1 MTAGT
6 SAAPGAGADGG
17 PGGARAAELDVAVVG
32 AGIAG
37 LSVAAE
43 LRRAGRSVRVFEAL
57 DRVGGRM
64 RTLRRAGFSI
74 DEGAEQIS
82 ARGYRATWQLLR
94 RLGVRPPEVPTIGRS
109 VGVWRG
115 GRAHPGVGSPRAMLT
130 GAGLSRR
137 ARLDLARFLAWTARH
152 ERELDPDRPERGP
165 LGALTV
171 TEFARRYHPELLS
184 GLLQPLTGAFFGWD
198 PARSCAA
205 PAVGLLRE
213 VGPVSAW
220 RTYRGGMD
228 LLARRLAAGLDVVTG
243 APVRRVVADGEVAQ
257 LEVGDRTLTARA
269 VVLAVPAPV
278 AAQLHTEAPP
288 EERAFLDACSFSPM
302 LKVSCALRRPLTPR
316 GGRSLYV
323 LLTPEAE
330 EDTLAGIVLDHAK
343 HPGRVPAGR
352 GLVSLIASPRQLPA
366 LLAAPRDEVVE
377 RLTGAGERFLPGLRA
392 ARVDAWVHAFPHGLP
407 EATPAALRRR
417 GAFHGRPLG
426 PVEYAGD
433 WVLLRPASE
442 GAVRSA
448 ALAAARVLARLGED
462 APERPPLIPS
472 THF

>member
-1 MTAGT
+1 M
-6 SAAPGAGADGG
+6 SARETD
-17 PGGARAAELDVAVVG
+17 LDVAVVG

-64 RTLRRAGFSI
+64 RTLRRAGFTI

-82 ARGYRATWQLLR
+82 AQGYRATWQLLR
-94 RLGVRPPEVPTIGRS
+94 RVGVRPPEVPPIGRA
-109 VGVWRG
+109 VGLWRD
-115 GRAHPGVGSPRAMLT
+115 GRAHPGVGSRLAPLT
-130 GAGLSRR
+130 GAGLSAR
-137 ARLDLARFLAWTARH
+137 ARVDVARFSLWMSRH
-152 ERELDPDRPERGP
+152 SRELDPDRPERGP

-171 TEFARRYHPELLS
+171 TEFARRYHPELLTH
-184 GLLQPLTGAFFGWD
+184 LFQPLAGAFFGWD

-205 PAVGLLRE
+205 PAVSLLRE

-243 APVRRVVADGEVAQ
+243 TPVERVAADGDHAQ
-257 LEVGDRTLTARA
+257 LDVGGRTLTARA

-278 AAQLHTEAPP
+278 AAQLHANAPAA
-288 EERAFLDACSFSPM
+288 ERTFLQACSFSPM
-302 LKVSCALRRPLTPR
+302 LKVSCALERPLAPR

-330 EDTLAGIVLDHAK
+330 EDTLAGMVLDHAK

-366 LLAAPRDEVVE
+366 LLTAPREEVVE
-377 RLTGAGERFLPGLRA
+377 RLTRAGERFLPGLRA
-392 ARVDAWVHAFPHGLP
+392 ARTDAWVHAFPHGLP
-407 EATPAALRRR
+407 EATPAALRHRA
-417 GAFHGRPLG
+417 AFHQRPPG

-448 ALAAARVLARLGED
+448 ALAAARVLARLGGEV
-462 APERPPLIPS
+462 PGEQPLVPS
-472 THF
+472 AD